1 MLSIGYKNIDN
12 FNIVLLSKD
21 LFVEARNIFNLRGV
35 FMKGIILAG
44 GSGTRLY
51 PLTKAIS
58 KQIMPIYDKPMIY
71 YPLSVLML
79 ANIREILLISTPR
92 DLPVFEELLGD
103 GSQLGIKLEYKVQ
116 KYPNGLA
123 EAFILGEEF
132 IGDDNVCLI
141 LGDNVFYGAG
151 FSGLL
156 EEAAKL
162 KEGAV
167 VFGYPVKDPRA
178 YGVVE
183 FDKNGKAISLEEK
196 PENPKSNYA
205 IPGLYFYDNT
215 VVKKSKSIKPSERG
229 ELEITTINE
238 EYLKEGKLNVK
249 QLGRGITW
257 LDTGTHES
265 LLQAAN
271 YVETIQNRQGYYVA
285 CIEEIAYRKK
295 WINEIQLRQ
304 IADTML
310 KTDYGK
316 YLIDL
321 LK

>member
-1 MLSIGYKNIDN
+1 
-12 FNIVLLSKD
+12 
-21 LFVEARNIFNLRGV
+21 
-35 FMKGIILAG
+35 MKGIILAG

-71 YPLSVLML
+71 YPLSVSML

-103 GSQLGIKLEYKVQ
+103 GSQLGIKLKYKVQ

-156 EEAAKL
+156 EETAKL

-215 VVKKSKSIKPSERG
+215 VVKKSKSIKPSARG

-238 EYLKEGKLNVK
+238 EFLKEGKLNVK

-271 YVETIQNRQGYYVA
+271 YVETVQNRQGYYIA

-316 YLIDL
+316 YLMDL